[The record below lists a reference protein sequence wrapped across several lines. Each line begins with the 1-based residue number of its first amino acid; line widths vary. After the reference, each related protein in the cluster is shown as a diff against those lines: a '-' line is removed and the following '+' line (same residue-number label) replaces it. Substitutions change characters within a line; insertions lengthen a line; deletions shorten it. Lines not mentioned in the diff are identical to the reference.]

1 MQKPVDVSI
10 VIPLLNEELS
20 LLYLNNWIFKVFK
33 SHSYSFELIFIDD
46 GSTDQSW
53 EIIKKLSFEN
63 KSVKGIRFRKNF
75 GKSQA
80 LHAGFK
86 IATGKYVI
94 TLDADLQDSPEEIPE
109 LIVNLN
115 EGGYDL
121 ISGWKKKRF
130 DSIIFKNLPSKL
142 FNWAARRVSGIKL
155 NDFNCGIKIYR
166 NEVIKN
172 IDVYGEMHRYI
183 PLLAAQKGF
192 DKIGEK
198 IVQHQARK
206 FGHTKFGTDRFF
218 KGFLDL
224 ITLWYINK
232 FGKRPMYFF
241 GLWGSLM
248 LFFGFSFTLYLGID
262 KLFFDVQARLIT
274 SRPEFY
280 IALTLM
286 ILGSQFFIAGFLG
299 EIILR
304 TKENKKRYI
313 IKEETTRK

>member
-10 VIPLLNEELS
+10 VIPLLNEEDS
-20 LLYLNNWIFKVFK
+20 LLKLNDWIFKVLK
-33 SHSYSFELIFIDD
+33 NQSLSFEIIYIDD
-46 GSTDQSW
+46 GSTDKSW
-53 EIIKKLSFEN
+53 ISIVGLSEKYSN
-63 KSVKGIRFRKNF
+63 IKGIRFAKNF

-80 LHAGFK
+80 LHAGFES
-86 IATGKYVI
+86 ANGKYVI
-94 TLDADLQDSPEEIPE
+94 TLDADLQDSPEEIPQ
-109 LIVNLN
+109 LIKNLN

-130 DSIIFKNLPSKL
+130 DSILFKNLPSKL
-142 FNWAARRVSGIKL
+142 FNWAARRVSGINL
-155 NDFNCGIKIYR
+155 NDFNCGIKVYR

-183 PLLAAQKGF
+183 PLLAAQEGF
-192 DKIGEK
+192 NKIGEQ

-206 FGHTKFGTDRFF
+206 FGYTKFGADRFF

-224 ITLWYINK
+224 ITIWFINK

-248 LFFGFSFTLYLGID
+248 LILGFCFTLFLGID

-274 SRPEFY
+274 NRPEFY

-286 ILGSQFFIAGFLG
+286 LLGSQFFIAGFLG

-304 TKENKKRYI
+304 NKKNKKRYT
-313 IKEETTRK
+313 IKEKINY

>member
-1 MQKPVDVSI
+1 MQQPVDISI
-10 VIPLLNEELS
+10 AIPLLNEEESILS
-20 LLYLNNWIFKVFK
+20 LNSWIFKVLKTESF
-33 SHSYSFELIFIDD
+33 SFEIIYIDD
-46 GSTDQSW
+46 GSTDGSW
-53 EIIKKLSFEN
+53 NAIESLSKKN
-63 KSVKGIRFRKNF
+63 QNVRGIRFAKNF

-86 IATGKYVI
+86 SAKGKYVV
-94 TLDADLQDSPEEIPE
+94 TLDADLQDSPDEIPK
-109 LIVNLN
+109 LIKNLN
-115 EGGYDL
+115 QGGYDL

-130 DSIIFKNLPSKL
+130 DSFFFKNLPSKL

-166 NEVIKN
+166 HEVIKN

-192 DKIGEK
+192 DKIGEQV
-198 IVQHQARK
+198 VQHQARK
-206 FGHTKFGTDRFF
+206 FGHTKFGADRFF

-224 ITLWYINK
+224 ITLWFINK

-248 LFFGFSFTLYLGID
+248 LFTGFSFTLYLGID
-262 KLFFDVQARLIT
+262 KLFFDIQARLIT
-274 SRPEFY
+274 NRPEFY

-286 ILGSQFFIAGFLG
+286 LLGSQFFIAGFLG

-304 TKENKKRYI
+304 RKDNSKRYT
-313 IKEETTRK
+313 IKEETPN

>member
-10 VIPLLNEELS
+10 VIPLLNEEDS
-20 LLYLNNWIFKVFK
+20 LLKLNDWIFKVLK
-33 SHSYSFELIFIDD
+33 NQSLSFEIIYIDD
-46 GSTDQSW
+46 GSTDKSW
-53 EIIKKLSFEN
+53 ISIVGLSEKYSN
-63 KSVKGIRFRKNF
+63 IKGIRFAKNF

-80 LHAGFK
+80 LHAGFES
-86 IATGKYVI
+86 ANGKYVI
-94 TLDADLQDSPEEIPE
+94 TLDADLQDSPEEIPQ
-109 LIVNLN
+109 LIKNLN

-130 DSIIFKNLPSKL
+130 DSILFKNLPSKL
-142 FNWAARRVSGIKL
+142 FNWAARRVSGINL
-155 NDFNCGIKIYR
+155 NDFNCGIKVYR

-183 PLLAAQKGF
+183 PLLAAQEGF
-192 DKIGEK
+192 NKIGEQ

-206 FGHTKFGTDRFF
+206 FGYTKFGADRFF

-224 ITLWYINK
+224 ITIWFINK

-248 LFFGFSFTLYLGID
+248 LILGFCFTLYLGID

-274 SRPEFY
+274 NRPEFY

-286 ILGSQFFIAGFLG
+286 LLGSQFFIAGFLG

-304 TKENKKRYI
+304 NKKNKKRYT
-313 IKEETTRK
+313 IKEKINY

>member
-10 VIPLLNEELS
+10 VIPLLNEEDS
-20 LLYLNNWIFKVFK
+20 LLKLNDWIFKVLK
-33 SHSYSFELIFIDD
+33 NQSLSFEIIYIDD
-46 GSTDQSW
+46 GSTDKSW
-53 EIIKKLSFEN
+53 ISIVGLSEKYSN
-63 KSVKGIRFRKNF
+63 IKGIRFAKNF

-80 LHAGFK
+80 LHAGFES
-86 IATGKYVI
+86 TNGKYVI
-94 TLDADLQDSPEEIPE
+94 TLDADLQDSPEEIPQ
-109 LIVNLN
+109 LIKNLN

-130 DSIIFKNLPSKL
+130 DSILFKNLPSKL

-166 NEVIKN
+166 HEVIKN
-172 IDVYGEMHRYI
+172 IDVHGEMHRYI

-192 DKIGEK
+192 DKIGEQV
-198 IVQHQARK
+198 VQHQARK
-206 FGHTKFGTDRFF
+206 FGHTKFGADRFF

-224 ITLWYINK
+224 ITLWFINK

-248 LFFGFSFTLYLGID
+248 LFTGFSFTLYLGID
-262 KLFFDVQARLIT
+262 KLFFDIQARLIT
-274 SRPEFY
+274 NRPEFY

-286 ILGSQFFIAGFLG
+286 LLGSQFFIAGFLG

-304 TKENKKRYI
+304 RKDNLKRYT
-313 IKEETTRK
+313 IKQETLN

>member
-1 MQKPVDVSI
+1 MQKPVDISI
-10 VIPLLNEELS
+10 VVPLLNEAQS
-20 LLYLNNWIFKVFK
+20 LLPLNDWILQVFK
-33 SHSYSFELIFIDD
+33 GQKFSFELIFIDD
-46 GSTDQSW
+46 GSTDDSW
-53 EIIKKLSFEN
+53 KTIVDLSKKYSN
-63 KSVKGIRFRKNF
+63 IRGLRFSKNF

-86 IATGKYVI
+86 TANGKYVV
-94 TLDADLQDSPEEIPE
+94 TLDADLQDSPEEIPK
-109 LIVNLN
+109 LIKNLN

-130 DSIIFKNLPSKL
+130 DSILFKNLPSKL

-155 NDFNCGIKIYR
+155 NDFNCGIKVYR

-172 IDVYGEMHRYI
+172 IDVHGEMHRYI

-192 DKIGEK
+192 NKIGEQ

-206 FGHTKFGTDRFF
+206 FGHTKFGADRFF

-224 ITLWYINK
+224 ITIWFINK

-248 LFFGFSFTLYLGID
+248 LFLGFSFTLYLGID
-262 KLFFDVQARLIT
+262 KLFFDIQSRLIT
-274 SRPEFY
+274 NRPEFY

-304 TKENKKRYI
+304 SKEDKKRYI
-313 IKEETTRK
+313 IKEETTY

>member
-10 VIPLLNEELS
+10 VIPLLNEEDS
-20 LLYLNNWIFKVFK
+20 LLTLNDWIFKVLK
-33 SHSYSFELIFIDD
+33 NQSLSFEIIYIDD
-46 GSTDQSW
+46 GSTDKSW
-53 EIIKKLSFEN
+53 ISIVGLSEKYSN
-63 KSVKGIRFRKNF
+63 IKGIRFAKNF

-80 LHAGFK
+80 LHAGFES
-86 IATGKYVI
+86 TNGKYVI
-94 TLDADLQDSPEEIPE
+94 TLDADLQDSPEEIPQ
-109 LIVNLN
+109 LIKNLN

-130 DSIIFKNLPSKL
+130 DSILFKNLPSKL
-142 FNWAARRVSGIKL
+142 FNWAARRVSGINL
-155 NDFNCGIKIYR
+155 NDFNCGIKVYR

-183 PLLAAQKGF
+183 PLLAAQEGF
-192 DKIGEK
+192 NKIGEQ

-206 FGHTKFGTDRFF
+206 FGHTKFGADRFF

-224 ITLWYINK
+224 ITIWFINK

-248 LFFGFSFTLYLGID
+248 LILGFCFTLYLGID

-274 SRPEFY
+274 NRPEFY

-286 ILGSQFFIAGFLG
+286 LLGSQFFIAGFLG

-304 TKENKKRYI
+304 NKKNKKRYT
-313 IKEETTRK
+313 IKEKINY

>member
-10 VIPLLNEELS
+10 VIPLLNEEDS
-20 LLYLNNWIFKVFK
+20 LLKLNDWIFKVLK
-33 SHSYSFELIFIDD
+33 NQSLSFEIIYIDD
-46 GSTDQSW
+46 GSTDKSW
-53 EIIKKLSFEN
+53 ISIVGLSEKYSN
-63 KSVKGIRFRKNF
+63 IKGIRFAKNF

-80 LHAGFK
+80 LHAGFES
-86 IATGKYVI
+86 TNGKYVI
-94 TLDADLQDSPEEIPE
+94 TLDADLQDSPEEIPQ
-109 LIVNLN
+109 LIKNLN

-130 DSIIFKNLPSKL
+130 DSFLFKNLPSKL
-142 FNWAARRVSGIKL
+142 FNWAARRVSGINL
-155 NDFNCGIKIYR
+155 NDFNCGIKVYR

-183 PLLAAQKGF
+183 PLLAAQEGF
-192 DKIGEK
+192 NKIGEQ

-206 FGHTKFGTDRFF
+206 FGYTKFGADRFF

-224 ITLWYINK
+224 ITIWFINK

-248 LFFGFSFTLYLGID
+248 LILGFCFTLYLGID

-274 SRPEFY
+274 NRPEFY

-286 ILGSQFFIAGFLG
+286 LLGSQFFIAGFLG

-304 TKENKKRYI
+304 NKKNKKRYT
-313 IKEETTRK
+313 IKEKINY

>member
-10 VIPLLNEELS
+10 VIPLLNEEDS
-20 LLYLNNWIFKVFK
+20 LLKLNDWIFKVLK
-33 SHSYSFELIFIDD
+33 NQSLSFEIIYIDD
-46 GSTDQSW
+46 GSTDKSW
-53 EIIKKLSFEN
+53 ISIVGLSEKYSN
-63 KSVKGIRFRKNF
+63 IKGIRFAKNF

-80 LHAGFK
+80 LHAGFES
-86 IATGKYVI
+86 TNGKYVI
-94 TLDADLQDSPEEIPE
+94 TLDADLQDSPEEIPQ
-109 LIVNLN
+109 LIKNLN

-130 DSIIFKNLPSKL
+130 DSILFKNLPSKL
-142 FNWAARRVSGIKL
+142 FNWAARRVSGINL
-155 NDFNCGIKIYR
+155 NDFNCGIKVYR

-183 PLLAAQKGF
+183 PLLAAQEGF
-192 DKIGEK
+192 NKIGEQ

-206 FGHTKFGTDRFF
+206 FGYTKFGADRFF

-224 ITLWYINK
+224 ITIWFINK

-248 LFFGFSFTLYLGID
+248 LILGFCFTLYLGIH

-274 SRPEFY
+274 NRPEFY

-286 ILGSQFFIAGFLG
+286 LLGSQFFIAGFLG

-304 TKENKKRYI
+304 NKKNKKRYT
-313 IKEETTRK
+313 IKEKINY

>member
-1 MQKPVDVSI
+1 MQQPVDISI
-10 VIPLLNEELS
+10 AIPLLNEEESILS
-20 LLYLNNWIFKVFK
+20 LNSWIFKVLKTESF
-33 SHSYSFELIFIDD
+33 SFEIIYIDD
-46 GSTDQSW
+46 GSTDNSW
-53 EIIKKLSFEN
+53 NAIEGLSKKN
-63 KSVKGIRFRKNF
+63 QNVRGIRFAKNF

-86 IATGKYVI
+86 SAQGKYVV
-94 TLDADLQDSPEEIPE
+94 TLDADLQDSPDEIPK
-109 LIVNLN
+109 LIKNLN
-115 EGGYDL
+115 QGGYDL

-130 DSIIFKNLPSKL
+130 DSFFFKNLPSKL

-166 NEVIKN
+166 HEVIKN
-172 IDVYGEMHRYI
+172 IDVHGEMHRYI

-192 DKIGEK
+192 DKIGEQV
-198 IVQHQARK
+198 VQHQARK
-206 FGHTKFGTDRFF
+206 FGHTKFGADRFF

-224 ITLWYINK
+224 ITLWFINK

-248 LFFGFSFTLYLGID
+248 LFTGFSFTLYLGID
-262 KLFFDVQARLIT
+262 KLFFNIQARLIT
-274 SRPEFY
+274 NRPEFY

-286 ILGSQFFIAGFLG
+286 LLGSQFFIAGFLG

-304 TKENKKRYI
+304 RKDNSKRYT
-313 IKEETTRK
+313 IKEETSS